1 MTEREDLVERVA
13 RAIRVVNISSSGV
26 PAYLGDFDVLKTMAR
41 AAIAECEKDRADLTS
56 VICDRDQTV
65 DRLERE
71 LAEEK
76 KQHYGTAE
84 LAHEFQAQCAAMRAA
99 LENAYELIRKE
110 HAHADDGSGDVFDC
124 RVRPVV
130 AAIASALS
138 PDAGRKVLDVVRAF
152 SDLCADVRERYKILP
167 NERFKCPIMQRGA
180 DALSALGWEP
190 YR

>member
-1 MTEREDLVERVA
+1 MTEREELVERVM
-13 RAIRVVNISSSGV
+13 RATAGFHSGSES
-26 PAYLGDFDVLKTMAR
+26 AAR

-84 LAHEFQAQCAAMRAA
+84 LAHEFQAQCATMRVA
-99 LENAYELIRKE
+99 LARLSNEVLGSLPLMEPLARREFGNTNYSLLIQRGE
-110 HAHADDGSGDVFDC
+110 ES
-124 RVRPVV
+124 R
-130 AAIASALS
+130 ALLS
-138 PDAGRKVLDVVRAF
+138 SDAGRKVLDVVRAF
-152 SDLCADVRERYKILP
+152 SDLCADVRERYKIPP

-180 DALSALGWEP
+180 DALSALGWKP
-190 YR
+190 

>member
-1 MTEREDLVERVA
+1 MPEREDLVERVM
-13 RAIRVVNISSSGV
+13 RATAGFHSGSES
-26 PAYLGDFDVLKTMAR
+26 AAR

-138 PDAGRKVLDVVRAF
+138 PDAGRKALDVVRAAQDTLKCLHTHQF
-152 SDLCADVRERYKILP
+152 EPGEDPRISDLAE
-167 NERFKCPIMQRGA
+167 
-180 DALSALGWEP
+180 ALSALGWEP
-190 YR
+190 